1 MEKELNQ
8 EKLLRI
14 IKIRSWIE
22 ILKIILDV
30 IYNSMNISTYKKVL
44 SKYATGIT
52 VVAKKN
58 NKNLIEGIT
67 VNSFVSIS
75 LKPAY
80 ISWSLDK
87 TSSSF
92 KKFKNLKFFNIYIL
106 SAKQIEVSNYFSSKN
121 EVQKNSIIAKNL
133 LKNNLAELNCKTIK
147 KINIGDHLFF
157 VAKVFKFNL
166 KKEEKPLIY
175 FASKYK
181 KLLW

>member
-1 MEKELNQ
+1 M
-8 EKLLRI
+8 
-14 IKIRSWIE
+14 
-22 ILKIILDV
+22 KIILDV
-30 IYNSMNISTYKKVL
+30 ICKRMDISKYKKVL

-52 VVAKKN
+52 VVTKKS
-58 NKNLIEGIT
+58 KNSLITGIT

-106 SAKQIEVSNYFSSKN
+106 SAKQIDVSNYFSSKN
-121 EVQKNSIIAKNL
+121 EIKKNTAIAKKL
-133 LKNNLAELNCKTIK
+133 LKYNLAELNCKTIK

-181 KLLW
+181 KLV

>member
-1 MEKELNQ
+1 MEKELSQ
-8 EKLLRI
+8 AKLLKI

-22 ILKIILDV
+22 ILKIISDV

-121 EVQKNSIIAKNL
+121 EIKKNSIIAKNL

-181 KLLW
+181 KLIW

>member
-1 MEKELNQ
+1 
-8 EKLLRI
+8 
-14 IKIRSWIE
+14 
-22 ILKIILDV
+22 
-30 IYNSMNISTYKKVL
+30 MNISTYKKVL

-133 LKNNLAELNCKTIK
+133 LKNNLAVLNCKTIK
-147 KINIGDHLFF
+147 KINIGDHLFL
-157 VAKVFKFNL
+157 VAKDFKFNL

-181 KLLW
+181 KLL

>member
-1 MEKELNQ
+1 M
-8 EKLLRI
+8 
-14 IKIRSWIE
+14 
-22 ILKIILDV
+22 KIILDV
-30 IYNSMNISTYKKVL
+30 ICNPMNISKYKKVL

-52 VVAKKN
+52 VVAKQDKSN
-58 NKNLIEGIT
+58 FVTGIT

-75 LKPAY
+75 LKPTY

-87 TSSSF
+87 TTSSF
-92 KKFKNLKFFNIYIL
+92 KKFNNLKFFNIYIL

-121 EVQKNSIIAKNL
+121 EVKKNSIIAKSL
-133 LKNNLAELNCKTIK
+133 LKYNLGELNCKTIK

-157 VAKVFKFNL
+157 VAKVIKFKL

-181 KLLW
+181 RLS

>member
-1 MEKELNQ
+1 M
-8 EKLLRI
+8 
-14 IKIRSWIE
+14 
-22 ILKIILDV
+22 KIILDV
-30 IYNSMNISTYKKVL
+30 ICNTMNISKYKKVL

-52 VVAKKN
+52 VVAKQDKN
-58 NKNLIEGIT
+58 NFVTGIT

-75 LKPAY
+75 LKPTY

-87 TSSSF
+87 TTSSF
-92 KKFKNLKFFNIYIL
+92 KKFSNLKFFNIYIL

-121 EVQKNSIIAKNL
+121 EVKKNSIIAKNL
-133 LKNNLAELNCKTIK
+133 LKYNLGELNCKTIK

-157 VAKVFKFNL
+157 VAKVIKFKL

-181 KLLW
+181 KLS

>member
-1 MEKELNQ
+1 
-8 EKLLRI
+8 
-14 IKIRSWIE
+14 
-22 ILKIILDV
+22 
-30 IYNSMNISTYKKVL
+30 MNISKYKKVL

-52 VVAKKN
+52 VVAKQDKSN
-58 NKNLIEGIT
+58 FVTGIT

-75 LKPAY
+75 LKPTY

-87 TSSSF
+87 TTSSF
-92 KKFKNLKFFNIYIL
+92 KKFNNLKFFNIYIL

-121 EVQKNSIIAKNL
+121 EVKKNSIIAKSL
-133 LKNNLAELNCKTIK
+133 LKYNLGELNCKTIK

-157 VAKVFKFNL
+157 VAKVIKFKL

-181 KLLW
+181 RLS

>member
-1 MEKELNQ
+1 
-8 EKLLRI
+8 
-14 IKIRSWIE
+14 
-22 ILKIILDV
+22 
-30 IYNSMNISTYKKVL
+30 MNISKYKKVL

-52 VVAKKN
+52 VVAKQDKSN
-58 NKNLIEGIT
+58 FVTGIT

-75 LKPAY
+75 LKPTY

-87 TSSSF
+87 TTSSF
-92 KKFKNLKFFNIYIL
+92 KKFNNLKFFNIYIL

-121 EVQKNSIIAKNL
+121 EVKKNSIIAKNL
-133 LKNNLAELNCKTIK
+133 LKYNLGELNCKTIK

-157 VAKVFKFNL
+157 VAKVIKFKL

-181 KLLW
+181 KLSW

>member
-1 MEKELNQ
+1 MEKELSQ
-8 EKLLRI
+8 AKLLRI
-14 IKIRSWIE
+14 IKIRLWIE

-121 EVQKNSIIAKNL
+121 EVQKNSSIAKNL

-181 KLLW
+181 KLVW

>member
-1 MEKELNQ
+1 M
-8 EKLLRI
+8 
-14 IKIRSWIE
+14 
-22 ILKIILDV
+22 KIILDV
-30 IYNSMNISTYKKVL
+30 ICNPMNISKYKKVL

-52 VVAKKN
+52 VVAKQDKSN
-58 NKNLIEGIT
+58 FVTGIT

-75 LKPAY
+75 LKPTY

-87 TSSSF
+87 TTSSF
-92 KKFKNLKFFNIYIL
+92 KKFNNLKFFNIYIL

-121 EVQKNSIIAKNL
+121 KVKKNSIIAKNL
-133 LKNNLAELNCKTIK
+133 LKYNLGELNCKTIK

-157 VAKVFKFNL
+157 VAKVLKFKL

-181 KLLW
+181 KLS

>member
-1 MEKELNQ
+1 M
-8 EKLLRI
+8 
-14 IKIRSWIE
+14 
-22 ILKIILDV
+22 KIILDV
-30 IYNSMNISTYKKVL
+30 ICNPMNISKYKKVL

-52 VVAKKN
+52 VVAKQDKSN
-58 NKNLIEGIT
+58 FVTGIT

-75 LKPAY
+75 LKPTY

-87 TSSSF
+87 TTSSF
-92 KKFKNLKFFNIYIL
+92 KKFNNLKFFNIYIL

-121 EVQKNSIIAKNL
+121 EVKKNSIIAKNL
-133 LKNNLAELNCKTIK
+133 LKYNLGELNCKTIK

-157 VAKVFKFNL
+157 IAKVLKFKL

-181 KLLW
+181 KLS

>member
-1 MEKELNQ
+1 
-8 EKLLRI
+8 
-14 IKIRSWIE
+14 
-22 ILKIILDV
+22 LKIILDV
-30 IYNSMNISTYKKVL
+30 ICNPMNISKYKKVL

-52 VVAKKN
+52 VVAKQDKSN
-58 NKNLIEGIT
+58 FVTGIT

-75 LKPAY
+75 LKPTY

-87 TSSSF
+87 TTSSF
-92 KKFKNLKFFNIYIL
+92 KKFNNLKFFNIYIL

-121 EVQKNSIIAKNL
+121 EVKKNSIIAKNL
-133 LKNNLAELNCKTIK
+133 LKYNLGELNCKTIK

-157 VAKVFKFNL
+157 VAKVIKFKL

-181 KLLW
+181 RLS

>member
-1 MEKELNQ
+1 
-8 EKLLRI
+8 
-14 IKIRSWIE
+14 
-22 ILKIILDV
+22 
-30 IYNSMNISTYKKVL
+30 MNISTYKKVL

-121 EVQKNSIIAKNL
+121 EVQKNSIIVKNL
-133 LKNNLAELNCKTIK
+133 LKYNLAELSCITIK

>member
-1 MEKELNQ
+1 M
-8 EKLLRI
+8 
-14 IKIRSWIE
+14 
-22 ILKIILDV
+22 KIILDV
-30 IYNSMNISTYKKVL
+30 TYNSMNISTYKKVL

-92 KKFKNLKFFNIYIL
+92 KKFKNLKLFNIYIL

-133 LKNNLAELNCKTIK
+133 LKNNLAVLNCKTIK

-166 KKEEKPLIY
+166 KKEKKPLVY
-175 FASKYK
+175 FASSYK
-181 KLLW
+181 KLF

>member
-1 MEKELNQ
+1 M
-8 EKLLRI
+8 
-14 IKIRSWIE
+14 
-22 ILKIILDV
+22 KIILDV
-30 IYNSMNISTYKKVL
+30 TYNSMNISTYKKVL

-75 LKPAY
+75 LKPSY

-121 EVQKNSIIAKNL
+121 EVKKNSIIAKNL

-175 FASKYK
+175 FAGKYK
-181 KLLW
+181 KLV